1 MKALIYITIFLMSGI
16 WLSSCKASR
25 NMETEKQIDYSGDF
39 LYLQNL
45 IESLRLDVNKQT
57 KITTDK
63 LSDLKI
69 ENTTVYLSP
78 PDSTGK
84 QYPVK
89 ESTTTAS
96 KQDQERTEISEVLS
110 IALQQFSNRL
120 DSLSYKV
127 DAVLNQKE
135 TVLELSWWDLHKDKV
150 YIGLIFLIIIGG
162 IVFKLKN
169 NSIFVHRRGC
179 LLYHLSTEKLLDF
192 RGERQYAIYSKR
204 NEP

>member
-1 MKALIYITIFLMSGI
+1 MSGI
-16 WLSSCKASR
+16 WFTSCKTSR

-69 ENTTVYLSP
+69 ENKTVYLSS

-84 QYPVK
+84 QHPIK

-96 KQDQERTEISEVLS
+96 KQDQERTEVDETLS

-162 IVFKLKN
+162 IVFKLK
-169 NSIFVHRRGC
+169 
-179 LLYHLSTEKLLDF
+179 K
-192 RGERQYAIYSKR
+192 
-204 NEP
+204 

>member
-16 WLSSCKASR
+16 WFTSCKTSR

-69 ENTTVYLSP
+69 ENKTVYLSS

-84 QYPVK
+84 QYPIK

-96 KQDQERTEISEVLS
+96 KQDQERTEVDETLS

-169 NSIFVHRRGC
+169 N
-179 LLYHLSTEKLLDF
+179 
-192 RGERQYAIYSKR
+192 
-204 NEP
+204 

>member
-1 MKALIYITIFLMSGI
+1 MKALIYITIFLMSGT
-16 WLSSCKASR
+16 WFTSCKASR

-69 ENTTVYLSP
+69 ENKTVYLSL

-96 KQDQERTEISEVLS
+96 KQEQERTEVYETLS
-110 IALQQFSNRL
+110 ITLQQFSNRL
-120 DSLSYKV
+120 DTISNKMNALM
-127 DAVLNQKE
+127 NQKE
-135 TVLELSWWDLHKDKV
+135 KVIELSWWDLHKDKV
-150 YIGLIFLIIIGG
+150 YVGIIVLIIIVL
-162 IVFKLKN
+162 IVHK
-169 NSIFVHRRGC
+169 V
-179 LLYHLSTEKLLDF
+179 
-192 RGERQYAIYSKR
+192 R
-204 NEP
+204 NK

>member
-1 MKALIYITIFLMSGI
+1 MSGI
-16 WLSSCKASR
+16 WFTSCKTSR
-25 NMETEKQIDYSGDF
+25 NMETQKQVDYSGE
-39 LYLQNL
+39 LSRIQSM
-45 IESLRLDVNKQT
+45 IESLRVDVSKQT
-57 KITTDK
+57 KVTTDK

-69 ENTTVYLSP
+69 ENKTVYLSA

-84 QYPVK
+84 QHPIK

-96 KQDQERTEISEVLS
+96 KQDQERTEVDETLS

-162 IVFKLKN
+162 IVFKLK
-169 NSIFVHRRGC
+169 
-179 LLYHLSTEKLLDF
+179 K
-192 RGERQYAIYSKR
+192 
-204 NEP
+204 

>member
-1 MKALIYITIFLMSGI
+1 MSGT
-16 WLSSCKASR
+16 WFTSCKASR

-69 ENTTVYLSP
+69 ENKTVYLSL

-96 KQDQERTEISEVLS
+96 KQEQERTEVYETLS
-110 IALQQFSNRL
+110 ITLQQFSNRL
-120 DSLSYKV
+120 DTISNKINALM
-127 DAVLNQKE
+127 NQKE
-135 TVLELSWWDLHKDKV
+135 KVIELSWWDLHKDKV
-150 YIGLIFLIIIGG
+150 YVGIIVLIIIVL
-162 IVFKLKN
+162 IIHK
-169 NSIFVHRRGC
+169 
-179 LLYHLSTEKLLDF
+179 
-192 RGERQYAIYSKR
+192 AR
-204 NEP
+204 NK

>member
-1 MKALIYITIFLMSGI
+1 MSGI
-16 WLSSCKASR
+16 WFTSCKTSR

-69 ENTTVYLSP
+69 ENKTVYLSS

-84 QYPVK
+84 QYPIK

-96 KQDQERTEISEVLS
+96 KQDQERTEVDETLS
-110 IALQQFSNRL
+110 ITLQQFSNRL
-120 DSLSYKV
+120 DTISNKV
-127 DAVLNQKE
+127 NALLNQREK
-135 TVLELSWWDLHKDKV
+135 VVELSWWDLHKDKV
-150 YIGLIFLIIIGG
+150 YIGVIILIIICWLAYGLRKKP
-162 IVFKLKN
+162 F
-169 NSIFVHRRGC
+169 C
-179 LLYHLSTEKLLDF
+179 
-192 RGERQYAIYSKR
+192 
-204 NEP
+204 

>member
-1 MKALIYITIFLMSGI
+1 MSGI

-25 NMETEKQIDYSGDF
+25 NMETKKQIDYSGDF

-96 KQDQERTEISEVLS
+96 KKDQELTEVYETLS
-110 IALQQFSNRL
+110 ITLQQFSNRL
-120 DSLSYKV
+120 DTISNKV
-127 DAVLNQKE
+127 SVLLNQKE

-162 IVFKLKN
+162 TVFKLKN
-169 NSIFVHRRGC
+169 N
-179 LLYHLSTEKLLDF
+179 
-192 RGERQYAIYSKR
+192 
-204 NEP
+204 

>member
-1 MKALIYITIFLMSGI
+1 MQLLRYILKESLNTWDYESLDYITIFLMSGI
-16 WLSSCKASR
+16 WFTSCKTSR

-69 ENTTVYLSP
+69 ENKTVYLSS

-84 QYPVK
+84 QYPIK

-96 KQDQERTEISEVLS
+96 KQDQERTEVDETLS
-110 IALQQFSNRL
+110 ITLQQFSNRL
-120 DSLSYKV
+120 DTISNKV
-127 DAVLNQKE
+127 NVLLNQKE
-135 TVLELSWWDLHKDKV
+135 TVVELSWWDLHKDKV
-150 YIGLIFLIIIGG
+150 YIGIIGLF
-162 IVFKLKN
+162 IVGWMVYRSKIK
-169 NSIFVHRRGC
+169 IA
-179 LLYHLSTEKLLDF
+179 LD
-192 RGERQYAIYSKR
+192 
-204 NEP
+204 

>member
-1 MKALIYITIFLMSGI
+1 MKMLIYITMFLMSGI
-16 WLSSCKASR
+16 WFASCKTSR
-25 NMETEKQIDYSGDF
+25 NIETQKQIDYSGDF
-39 LYLQNL
+39 LYLRNL
-45 IESLRLDVNKQT
+45 IESLRVDVSKQT

-69 ENTTVYLSP
+69 ENKTVYLSS

-96 KQDQERTEISEVLS
+96 KQEQERTEVDETLS

-127 DAVLNQKE
+127 DAMLNQKE
-135 TVLELSWWDLHKDKV
+135 KIVELSWWDLHKDKI
-150 YIGLIFLIIIGG
+150 YMGIIILIILGWM
-162 IVFKLKN
+162 
-169 NSIFVHRRGC
+169 VH
-179 LLYHLSTEKLLDF
+179 KPN
-192 RGERQYAIYSKR
+192 KK
-204 NEP
+204 